1 MLASLPLSMQ
11 GQTWHRLYV
20 AVLMELNCE
29 RREKLID
36 AALVAIAEHAAASA
50 SFLDPRQREMLNDAR
65 VTLEALRGHDS
76 K

>member
-1 MLASLPLSMQ
+1 MQ
-11 GQTWHRLYV
+11 EQPWHRHYIA
-20 AVLMELNCE
+20 AVMEPNPE
-29 RREKLID
+29 QREKLID

-65 VTLEALRGHDS
+65 VTLEALRGHQS

>member
-1 MLASLPLSMQ
+1 MEEQ
-11 GQTWHRLYV
+11 IWYRLYV
-20 AVLMELNCE
+20 AAVTEMNSE
-29 RREKLID
+29 RREKLVD

>member
-1 MLASLPLSMQ
+1 MLMEEQ
-11 GQTWHRLYV
+11 IWYRLYV
-20 AVLMELNCE
+20 AAVTEMNSE
-29 RREKLID
+29 RREKLVD

>member
-1 MLASLPLSMQ
+1 MQ
-11 GQTWHRLYV
+11 EQPWHRHYIA
-20 AVLMELNCE
+20 AVTEMNSE
-29 RREKLID
+29 RREKLVD

-50 SFLDPRQREMLNDAR
+50 SFLDPRQREMLSDAR